1 MDMSTFLV
9 SSVHD
14 MKNSICVMTAY
25 LEAALTDLPA
35 DAPSR
40 NMTYQ
45 AAYEAQRIN
54 HHLIQLLALYKINQ
68 DIYPLD
74 PVEVELASFA
84 DEVVSRV
91 APLASARGISLSV
104 HLDDNEHNWY
114 FDYELLASLVTQ
126 ALHNAVKYT
135 RDRVQLSLLLI
146 DEQLEIRI
154 ADNGEGF
161 PAFMIDSER
170 PTLHG
175 IDSHSGSTGLGLH
188 FAAKAAHLHRNR
200 TRHGTT
206 RLENG
211 GALGGGMFVI
221 TLP

>member
-1 MDMSTFLV
+1 MDMTSFLV

-25 LEAALTDLPA
+25 LESALADLPA
-35 DAPSR
+35 EAPAR

-54 HHLIQLLALYKINQ
+54 HHLIQLLALYKINR
-68 DIYPLD
+68 DLYPLD

-84 DEVVSRV
+84 REVISRV
-91 APLASARGISLSV
+91 EPLAGARGISLDV
-104 HLDDNEHNWY
+104 RLDERERSWY

-135 RDRVQLSLLLI
+135 RDQVQLSLLVV
-146 DEQLEIRI
+146 DQQLEIRI
-154 ADNGEGF
+154 ADNGDGF
-161 PAFMIDSER
+161 PAFMMAAAEAGV
-170 PTLHG
+170 HG
-175 IDSHSGSTGLGLH
+175 INSHTGSTGLGLH

-200 TRHGTT
+200 TRRGTT
-206 RLENG
+206 QLENG
-211 GALGGGMFVI
+211 GTLGGGMFII